1 MEESSPFIEEAPE
14 VEEGCKSGFLL
25 SMTQSFSD
33 SGRQTPWGRGV
44 AWGGAGEGCA
54 LHLGLDR
61 NAALSAP
68 RHGQAG
74 RENSSRE
81 GRRTALAAGPQP
93 AREEL

>member
-1 MEESSPFIEEAPE
+1 MQ
-14 VEEGCKSGFLL
+14 KW
-25 SMTQSFSD
+25 FSALD
-33 SGRQTPWGRGV
+33 DAIIQRQWQANPLGAWGGV
-44 AWGGAGEGCA
+44 GGAGEGCA

>member
-1 MEESSPFIEEAPE
+1 MQ
-14 VEEGCKSGFLL
+14 KW
-25 SMTQSFSD
+25 FSALD
-33 SGRQTPWGRGV
+33 DAIIQRQWQANPL
-44 AWGGAGEGCA
+44 GAGGGCA